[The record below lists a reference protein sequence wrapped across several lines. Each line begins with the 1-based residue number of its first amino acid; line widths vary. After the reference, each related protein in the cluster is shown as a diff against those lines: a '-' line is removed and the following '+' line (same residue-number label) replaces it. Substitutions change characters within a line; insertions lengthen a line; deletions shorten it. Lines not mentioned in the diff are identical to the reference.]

1 MKFIFSLFFS
11 FLILSCS
18 SKSMGQ
24 TSQINFIDLYQ
35 GALYGAGEEGLT
47 EGALVIKSVT
57 DWESFLNKIN
67 SVNNVS
73 GQFNSTIDFSKN
85 NVIVAVDRVR
95 NTSGFSI
102 KLNKAQSESDELIIN
117 ITKKG
122 PGPTDMVATAMMQ
135 PIDIIVINKT
145 NKKIIFV
152 TK

>member
-1 MKFIFSLFFS
+1 MS
-11 FLILSCS
+11 
-18 SKSMGQ
+18 Q
-24 TSQINFIDLYQ
+24 TSQNNFIDLYQ
-35 GALYGAGEEGLT
+35 GALYGVGEEGLT
-47 EGALVIKSVT
+47 EGTLVIKSAT

-102 KLNKAQSESDELIIN
+102 KLNKAQSDSDQLVIN

-145 NKKIIFV
+145 NKKIVFV

>member
-1 MKFIFSLFFS
+1 MKFIFSLLFS
-11 FLILSCS
+11 LLILSCS
-18 SKSMGQ
+18 NKSMSQ
-24 TSQINFIDLYQ
+24 TSQNNFIDLYQ
-35 GALYGAGEEGLT
+35 GALYGVGEEGLT
-47 EGALVIKSVT
+47 EGTLVIKSAT

-102 KLNKAQSESDELIIN
+102 KLNKAQSDSDQLVIN

-145 NKKIIFV
+145 NKKIVFV